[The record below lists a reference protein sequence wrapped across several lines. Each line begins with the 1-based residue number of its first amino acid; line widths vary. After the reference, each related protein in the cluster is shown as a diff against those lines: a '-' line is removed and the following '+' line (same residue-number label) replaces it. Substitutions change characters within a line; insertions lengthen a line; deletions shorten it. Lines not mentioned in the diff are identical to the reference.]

1 MKMDSW
7 ESKIADAFARHGD
20 SVATCLIVDPVE
32 RNRKAN
38 KAKREGV
45 GGSSHEKMLER
56 SRRYR
61 QNHIEKCR
69 EKTLRWQRE
78 NHEYHCL
85 RCSLWREKKKL
96 ENEQK
101 QQKKNNN

>member
-1 MKMDSW
+1 MDSW

-20 SVATCLIVDPVE
+20 SVATCLIVDPVK

-56 SRRYR
+56 SRSAAISRSAGSAR
-61 QNHIEKCR
+61 TTNTTAFGASCGARKRNWKMEKQIH
-69 EKTLRWQRE
+69 L
-78 NHEYHCL
+78 
-85 RCSLWREKKKL
+85 
-96 ENEQK
+96 
-101 QQKKNNN
+101 